1 MGDMLLQHVMVTFHS
16 LYALQVTSCALH
28 CTDKLLPGYWRIVV
42 KIFVCATE
50 FCPVTKFCC
59 GDKHFHRISRKR
71 SIFVI
76 DSSLKDSAF
85 TAVQRDAKI

>member
-1 MGDMLLQHVMVTFHS
+1 M
-16 LYALQVTSCALH
+16 
-28 CTDKLLPGYWRIVV
+28 

-85 TAVQRDAKI
+85 TAVKKDAMF